1 MFLKYKQKLLKDLK
15 NQKLKPIYFLMG
27 EERYLISNLYHS
39 IEFFFKEKK
48 ILYGYDLDINNIII
62 IAKQISISVY
72 NLIIVKEAQYLSNSI
87 ENLYK
92 LLISPIENTILII
105 CYNNKVIDK
114 NTNFYKKIKKN
125 GFIYKSVKLKKK
137 EIFNIIKYEFEY
149 IGYIITDNTVS
160 FIIKNLGEDFY
171 KINNEINKM
180 ILNKKRYKN
189 LIKKQIYKYSK
200 LETYIVEKQFIKAY
214 KTIFYLKNCT
224 ISIVLKQIF
233 TFIISIIKFNLI
245 TLMNKNKK
253 KDPLNKI
260 LSEIRDT
267 EIKRNDEYI
276 IKLLLYKLFN
286 N

>member
-15 NQKLKPIYFLMG
+15 NKKIKPIYFLMG

-48 ILYGYDLDINNIII
+48 ILYGYDIDINNLIL
-62 IAKQISISVY
+62 IAKQISISVSVY

-125 GFIYKSVKLKKK
+125 GFIYQSVKLKKK

-160 FIIKNLGEDFY
+160 FIIKNLGEDLY
-171 KINNEINKM
+171 KINNEINKI

-189 LIKKQIYKYSK
+189 FLKKKIDKYSK
-200 LETYIVEKQFIKAY
+200 LETYIVEKQF
-214 KTIFYLKNCT
+214 
-224 ISIVLKQIF
+224 F
-233 TFIISIIKFNLI
+233 TFIISIIKFNFI
-245 TLMNKNKK
+245 TLMNKKK
-253 KDPLNKI
+253 YPLNKI
-260 LSEIRDT
+260 LSYIRESDT
-267 EIKRNDEYI
+267 ERIYNYSLNDEYI

>member
-15 NQKLKPIYFLMG
+15 NKKIKPIYFLMG

-48 ILYGYDLDINNIII
+48 ILYGYDLEINNIII

-160 FIIKNLGEDFY
+160 FIIKNLGEDLY
-171 KINNEINKM
+171 QINNEINKI
-180 ILNKKRYKN
+180 ILNKN
-189 LIKKQIYKYSK
+189 FKKIYKYSK

-245 TLMNKNKK
+245 TLMNKKK
-253 KDPLNKI
+253 YPLI

-267 EIKRNDEYI
+267 EIKRNDI